1 MIKGSNRRMFRKPGR
16 ARQAIGILASSKE
29 LMDAAQAEMPMQPV
43 QSFANGG
50 FADTAY
56 GLLGLNPPGFNLIGE
71 GDDATL
77 QPISGFGGAYQRL
90 SGIRDPSRAR
100 QQSGMDLLELGAR
113 IAAGQ
118 SASTTENIANA
129 LIPTIDAIG
138 KRREKEL
145 ATDLAVAQLRDK
157 KEEQE
162 LDRLREAAKAQ
173 RDLNKPFND
182 ELYLIGASVDPQTG
196 YIMYGKPVDGQ
207 QPVYRDIASL
217 KKALSPEDLKT
228 FNSAMKRGVGGTATE
243 RMYVAMTDDTT
254 LQAYLQM
261 VTNNTRELPRRAREE
276 KIYFDRLRPGIQNKG
291 GVVFQPQKDNIDS
304 IRILDFNNAKVLDK
318 YGTQDMAFERIVLP
332 EEYDS
337 AMYFVKRTKDPETGN
352 MVTEY
357 VVDRNGN
364 VLSSEA
370 QNSLAQIL
378 LNLN

>member
-1 MIKGSNRRMFRKPGR
+1 MFRKPGR

-29 LMDAAQAEMPMQPV
+29 LMDAAQAGQMPMQPV

-56 GLLGLNPPGFNLIGE
+56 GLLGLNPPGFNMIGE

-77 QPISGFGGAYQRL
+77 EPISGFGGAYQRL
-90 SGIRDPSRAR
+90 SGIRDPARAR

-113 IAAGQ
+113 LAAGQ

-337 AMYFVKRTKDPETGN
+337 AMYFVKRTKDPGTGN
-352 MVTEY
+352 TVTEY